1 MDCADPSPRVYR
13 VSHGNA
19 PSGTHVRAN
28 QKSRVRLQ
36 SSAKRAQ
43 LSAETS
49 ASPGDD
55 MLDLSTLGTFVAVVL
70 GLFLI
75 PGPAVLLVLTRTVH
89 GGRKAGILTGL
100 GIAVGDFIHTLGAS
114 VGLSALLMTSAL
126 AFNAVKFVGAAYL
139 VYLGIR
145 ALREKQAS
153 AHMPAV
159 APVSASKAFFQA
171 IPAEVLNPKTALFF
185 LAFLPQF
192 VRPEHGSTFLQ
203 FTTLG
208 LIFVGMSALYTT
220 LIVLTIRP
228 LGKFVKRLTWLT
240 RWQNKI
246 IGVLFISLGLRVATQ
261 TR

>member
-1 MDCADPSPRVYR
+1 
-13 VSHGNA
+13 
-19 PSGTHVRAN
+19 
-28 QKSRVRLQ
+28 
-36 SSAKRAQ
+36 
-43 LSAETS
+43 
-49 ASPGDD
+49 
-55 MLDLSTLGTFVAVVL
+55 
-70 GLFLI
+70 
-75 PGPAVLLVLTRTVH
+75 VLLVLTRTVH

-153 AHMPAV
+153 AHRPAV

-228 LGKFVKRLTWLT
+228 LGRFVKRLTWLG

>member
-1 MDCADPSPRVYR
+1 
-13 VSHGNA
+13 
-19 PSGTHVRAN
+19 
-28 QKSRVRLQ
+28 
-36 SSAKRAQ
+36 
-43 LSAETS
+43 
-49 ASPGDD
+49 

-100 GIAVGDFIHTLGAS
+100 GIAAGDFIHTLGAS

-126 AFNAVKFVGAAYL
+126 AFNAVKCVGAAYL
-139 VYLGIR
+139 IYLGVR
-145 ALREKQAS
+145 ALREKPSSPVSPSNPQQ
-153 AHMPAV
+153 PAA
-159 APVSASKAFFQA
+159 APVSISASKAFFQA

-228 LGKFVKRLTWLT
+228 LGKLVKRLTWLT

>member
-1 MDCADPSPRVYR
+1 
-13 VSHGNA
+13 
-19 PSGTHVRAN
+19 
-28 QKSRVRLQ
+28 
-36 SSAKRAQ
+36 
-43 LSAETS
+43 
-49 ASPGDD
+49 

-100 GIAVGDFIHTLGAS
+100 GIAVGDFIHTLAAS
-114 VGLSALLMTSAL
+114 IGLSALLMTSAL

-139 VYLGIR
+139 IYLGVR
-145 ALREKQAS
+145 ALREKPS
-153 AHMPAV
+153 SGERPAV
-159 APVSASKAFFQA
+159 APVPVSVSASKAFFQA

-192 VRPEHGSTFLQ
+192 VRPEHGSTFFQ

-228 LGKFVKRLTWLT
+228 LGKLVKRLTWLT

>member
-1 MDCADPSPRVYR
+1 MIENIA
-13 VSHGNA
+13 A
-19 PSGTHVRAN
+19 
-28 QKSRVRLQ
+28 
-36 SSAKRAQ
+36 
-43 LSAETS
+43 
-49 ASPGDD
+49 
-55 MLDLSTLGTFVAVVL
+55 FVAAAALLTITPGLDTTLVLRTATSEGARPAALAGAGVVAGVLVWGLLVAL
-70 GLFLI
+70 GL
-75 PGPAVLLVLTRTVH
+75 AVL
-89 GGRKAGILTGL
+89 IL
-100 GIAVGDFIHTLGAS
+100 A
-114 VGLSALLMTSAL
+114 SAL
-126 AFNAVKFVGAAYL
+126 AFTVLKWAGAAYL

-153 AHMPAV
+153 AHLPAV

-192 VRPEHGSTFLQ
+192 VRPEHGSSFLQ

-228 LGKFVKRLTWLT
+228 LGKLVKRLTWLG

>member
-1 MDCADPSPRVYR
+1 
-13 VSHGNA
+13 
-19 PSGTHVRAN
+19 
-28 QKSRVRLQ
+28 
-36 SSAKRAQ
+36 
-43 LSAETS
+43 
-49 ASPGDD
+49 
-55 MLDLSTLGTFVAVVL
+55 MLDLSTLGTFIAVVL

-100 GIAVGDFIHTLGAS
+100 GIATGDFIHTLGAA

-126 AFNAVKFVGAAYL
+126 AFNAVKYIGAAYL

-153 AHMPAV
+153 THLPTV

-208 LIFVGMSALYTT
+208 LIFVAMSALYTT

-228 LGKFVKRLTWLT
+228 LGKFVKRLTWLA

-246 IGVLFISLGLRVATQ
+246 IGVLFISLGLRVAAQ